1 LLPMA
6 AASAGISFEELVELL
21 ARAALDGLQ

>member
-1 LLPMA
+1 MA